1 MTEKQLKDIL
11 EKLKED
17 EHYYGDIGKQF
28 LSNSN
33 IGILLKNP
41 LALKEETEKTIPM
54 LHGQYFH
61 TAVLEPDKLNRF
73 KIIDSSTRNT
83 KAYKEMSGGELCM
96 LEKEVDN
103 LMLMQERL
111 LSNDTVVS
119 LIRGIDVEYEKPAL
133 KKLFGQWWKSKADIV
148 NHEDKLVIDLKTT
161 SDLANFKNSA
171 RKYNYDSQAWLYRE
185 QFGYEMVF
193 IVIDKNTHMIGI
205 ADCSEEFYERGRLKV
220 KEAAEIYEMF
230 YKDPS
235 FDKKQFLITE
245 TL

>member
-1 MTEKQLKDIL
+1 MDQNEII
-11 EKLKED
+11 EKLKSD
-17 EHYYGDIGKQF
+17 EEYYGEFGQQF

-33 IGILLKNP
+33 IGVLLKNP
-41 LALKEETEKTIPM
+41 LALKNPIEKTIPM

-61 TAVLEPDKLNRF
+61 TAILEPDKLNRF

-103 LMLMQERL
+103 LLLMQEKL

-119 LIRGIDVEYEKPAL
+119 LIRGVNVEYEKPAV
-133 KKLFGQWWKSKADIV
+133 KQLFNQWWKSKADVV
-148 NHEDKLVIDLKTT
+148 NHDDRLVVDLKTT
-161 SDLANFKNSA
+161 SDINNFKYSA

-185 QFGYEMVF
+185 QFGYDMVF
-193 IVIDKNTHMIGI
+193 IAIDKTTHVIGI
-205 ADCSEEFYERGRLKV
+205 YDCSDDFYERGRQKA
-220 KEAAEIYEMF
+220 KEAADIYEMF
-230 YKDPS
+230 YQDPL
-235 FDKKQFLITE
+235 FDHKQFVVTE